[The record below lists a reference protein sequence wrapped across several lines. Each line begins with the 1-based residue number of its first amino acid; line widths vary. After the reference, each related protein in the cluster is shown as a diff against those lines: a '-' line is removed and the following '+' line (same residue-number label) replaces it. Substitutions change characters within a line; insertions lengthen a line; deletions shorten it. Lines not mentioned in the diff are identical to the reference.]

1 MDVEQNNI
9 NKVQPKNGNKTSGKN
24 SINRVKI
31 VAPYAYVEELV
42 VSSPNERNWRGI
54 FIALLV
60 IVAVLGLIVFSI
72 VLVSPPEEGSRVKG
86 EKPTLEDIYLK
97 LPEPAKFNGT
107 WISDTEF
114 VYRDIFGGISIYNAE
129 NLTTSTFLTN
139 TTFVSFNNRQY
150 NVVDFRTSRDLKFV
164 LLITDLRHNFDYST
178 FAQYY
183 ILEVSSGYTK
193 PLSPKELDDSA
204 PFLKYATWST
214 NGTSIAFVHNNDIYY
229 KPKVQKDLV
238 CRITSTGG
246 EDIFNGVPDWIY
258 ETEILK
264 TDHTLWFSPDGL
276 YLMYATFN
284 DSKVGEYTYTWYDSG
299 NPKAKYPEVKSIKY
313 PKVESNNPEVTVW
326 IVNLSAPKYLFP
338 VQLKPTSSV
347 ENGSYLTSASFYGDH
362 DVALVWLNRRQNVSV
377 ILSCRAQNN
386 FNCTDFHVEKETCGW
401 TEPIFHPVF
410 SNNGTQAL
418 ARLPVRDGNNGHYM
432 HVCQIYDYNVLPL
445 THGAFE
451 ITKIL
456 AWDEESH
463 IIYAIATNEKEPAVR
478 HLFKVGDYNS
488 TQPWTCLTC
497 RPQID
502 FNKTF
507 DADYFNTTMYNN
519 SLMAHYKCDYNNV
532 IFSHAYKYYIQE
544 CLGPNVP
551 VVFLVETSTNFR
563 IAVLNF
569 GTNLQNEVIQYAAP
583 QIKRISVILEDE
595 YQAQVKLFLPPV
607 LREYEEVVFPTILY
621 IDSKPGAQS
630 VTEKWDA
637 SWAWFLAS
645 TRNYIVAYVDV
656 RGSGYQ
662 GEKMK
667 REILN
672 KIGSTDVQDQL
683 AVLSYFRNEL
693 KYVDKTKI
701 CVVGR
706 GYGGYI
712 SAMMLMIDIHQV
724 INCSV
729 SISPITDWY
738 LYNSYFTE
746 RYLGIPSQQFL
757 EYEKADLTKRASNMR
772 GKHFLLIHGTA
783 DTTVKPQHSM
793 RLARSLIDYD
803 ILFRQL
809 VYPDE
814 SHTFS
819 KKGLMHMYK
828 EIDQFFNESFGPSLD
843 DWEENTGFFMQ

>member
-1 MDVEQNNI
+1 MATADVKPIATVSGAQANPEGEMDALLL
-9 NKVQPKNGNKTSGKN
+9 GRT
-24 SINRVKI
+24 R
-31 VAPYAYVEELV
+31 ELV

-139 TTFVSFNNRQY
+139 TTFRQY

-178 FAQYY
+178 LAQYY

-386 FNCTDFHVEKETCGW
+386 FNCTDY
-401 TEPIFHPVF
+401 
-410 SNNGTQAL
+410 
-418 ARLPVRDGNNGHYM
+418 R
-432 HVCQIYDYNVLPL
+432 PL
-445 THGAFE
+445 
-451 ITKIL
+451 K
-456 AWDEESH
+456 
-463 IIYAIATNEKEPAVR
+463 
-478 HLFKVGDYNS
+478 
-488 TQPWTCLTC
+488 
-497 RPQID
+497 
-502 FNKTF
+502 
-507 DADYFNTTMYNN
+507 
-519 SLMAHYKCDYNNV
+519 
-532 IFSHAYKYYIQE
+532 
-544 CLGPNVP
+544 
-551 VVFLVETSTNFR
+551 
-563 IAVLNF
+563 
-569 GTNLQNEVIQYAAP
+569 
-583 QIKRISVILEDE
+583 
-595 YQAQVKLFLPPV
+595 
-607 LREYEEVVFPTILY
+607 
-621 IDSKPGAQS
+621 
-630 VTEKWDA
+630 
-637 SWAWFLAS
+637 
-645 TRNYIVAYVDV
+645 
-656 RGSGYQ
+656 
-662 GEKMK
+662 
-667 REILN
+667 
-672 KIGSTDVQDQL
+672 
-683 AVLSYFRNEL
+683 LSYL
-693 KYVDKTKI
+693 HIKLVLD
-701 CVVGR
+701 
-706 GYGGYI
+706 
-712 SAMMLMIDIHQV
+712 
-724 INCSV
+724 
-729 SISPITDWY
+729 
-738 LYNSYFTE
+738 SYFTE